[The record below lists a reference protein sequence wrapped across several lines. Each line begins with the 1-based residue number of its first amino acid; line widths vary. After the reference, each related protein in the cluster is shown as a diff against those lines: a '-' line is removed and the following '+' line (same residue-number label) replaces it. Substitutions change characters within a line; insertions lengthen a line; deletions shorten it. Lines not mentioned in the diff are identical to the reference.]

1 MSENNKK
8 LELTEKYYAVS
19 MGHHIK
25 PSSLNAR
32 EWLHL
37 VNDSLR
43 SCETILPR
51 VAVRRKQSMKMAD
64 IWNHPIEGCHDE
76 HRVTSQKI
84 IDNLPRTLTYND
96 SWMFIPIV
104 TLEAKEEKGQFFERK
119 LFILADLAR
128 LIIVDTTFRKNPQ
141 PNQAVVPGKIPKINE
156 DVVACQVY
164 WDRDFV
170 STPGEFEELIM
181 SYFAD
186 PKIGL
191 GEEIIKHVLDYAVTE
206 LREMREAVSE
216 AEKTLLPFLEIR
228 KRLGYDNI
236 L

>member
-1 MSENNKK
+1 MTMSENKEK
-8 LELTEKYYAVS
+8 LQLTDRYSFVTDGS
-19 MGHHIK
+19 IS

-32 EWLHL
+32 EWLHI
-37 VNDSLR
+37 VDDSLK
-43 SCETILPR
+43 SCATILPR

-84 IDNLPRTLTYND
+84 IDNLPRTLTCND

-141 PNQAVVPGKIPKINE
+141 PNQTLLPGEIPKIDE

-164 WDRDFV
+164 WDRDSS
-170 STPGEFEELIM
+170 STPSEFKELVM

-186 PKIGL
+186 PKL
-191 GEEIIKHVLDYAVTE
+191 GEKIIKDILVYAVTE
-206 LREMREAVSE
+206 LRQMSAAVSKT
-216 AEKTLLPFLEIR
+216 EKELSTFLRIR
-228 KRLGYDNI
+228 ERLGYYNI